1 MSVQKKF
8 EIRLESFGS
17 IEFARSFGQISP
29 SKEPSGNAQKFLDIE
44 ARLDSESDFAPLNCS
59 RSACSELGFFGY

>member
-17 IEFARSFGQISP
+17 IEFARSFGQISS
-29 SKEPSGNAQKFLDIE
+29 SKERSGNAQKFLDIE
-44 ARLDSESDFAPLNCS
+44 ARLDSNQTL
-59 RSACSELGFFGY
+59 LL